1 MWPSEWAN
9 SRKVSGL
16 HSTGHS
22 PYNKRSLP
30 RHHEIDLEKTFHA
43 MEIGHRVCKLMLLKR
58 WDPTYKKL
66 SYNRETRQL
75 MLSKMDAT
83 GKCGKA
89 HTLDLRI
96 VKEVHTLDFK
106 LNNVKIMDKWAKDK
120 EIKQFDISK
129 ILVLAYGTE
138 FILNYWILLFD
149 AWDACR
155 MWCQGIH
162 HLMMDTV
169 SASHTLVVERWL
181 RKEFYN
187 LVDPNSQRVAMKH
200 MKPFVQTSLQ
210 FKVQSKQLQEIT
222 EEEMNF
228 DAFATAYQKLVH
240 LHSEEMNFDAFATAY
255 QKLVHLHSLFSD
267 RFSAYSDDA
276 IKVSFSNFLR
286 FLKDVQN
293 DEMGSHRERAS
304 DLLRRYLRE
313 LDASRDI
320 PEPSLSVPEFCDFL
334 FSRENN
340 VWDSINERVIH
351 DMNRPLS
358 HYWIASS
365 HNTYLT
371 GDQLKSESS
380 LDAYARALLMGCR
393 CIECELNFSKVDCW
407 DGQKRGQGDFL
418 EIVIYHGYTMTSKLN
433 LRDVLHTIRHYA
445 FINSEFPVIL
455 SIEDNCSVPAQRLLA
470 QEVKDI
476 LGDLLLTAPVSR
488 EETALPSP
496 AALKRKIILKHKK
509 LPIESEDIVPQ
520 QNEDDDQDLLSKEC
534 VKRGILYLKSNTTHE
549 WTKHVFVLFS
559 DRLCYMLDQCEGD
572 STENLLQRDD
582 SVGTLGD
589 DDSMTEDTTSLAG
602 FGVRL
607 EELHVTE
614 EWFHGKTDRDTARD
628 RLLEHKDK
636 GNGLFLV
643 RDSTIFIGDFSLSF
657 LHDER
662 VHHCRIRTRMVNGE
676 KKYYFLETK
685 QMDTLYELISYYTKE
700 KLKTPTFSTT
710 LVTPCP
716 QPCPHLNMPWFSEQ
730 ADKARAEELLNTVR
744 EDGAFLIRYS
754 GTDKNVFVL
763 SLRVDGEFWHY
774 RLKRDGRIFV
784 VNQTV
789 FENLNQI
796 VDFYSTHDFVRGIC
810 LKYPVNER
818 NVGKYM
824 SADFSSAVAPGCYM
838 ELKDLEKDKEVLVR
852 AIEPYTGSQ
861 QNEISFPV
869 NAIITVLRKDGNRW
883 RGKYGAHV
891 GFFPARCVTEIES
904 GDSCSA
910 CIEDAYL
917 VARSFAKVEA
927 CAVQGD
933 GALLQSDAVSYA
945 TIELAGSLIAK
956 VPYEETDRPFA
967 FKISQAA
974 AHWNVT
980 EFVMAANS
988 SDDREDWLN
997 TLHELTRTATDRI
1010 HILRTREK
1018 NLRIASELSNLVV
1031 YCQAVP
1037 FNPQFATQGSFYEM
1051 CSFSETKHEKL
1062 MERGLVQFNTR
1073 QLSRVY
1079 PQASRVTSTNYDP
1092 VPMWNSAC
1100 HMVALNYQTGDRA
1113 MQLNQGKFMANGQCG
1128 YVLKPAYMIDEMFSP
1143 DEANIIST
1151 SCPIVLNIQEFV
1163 MAANSS
1169 DDREDWL
1176 NTLHELTRTATDRI
1190 HILRTREKNLRIAS
1204 ELSNLVVYCQAVP
1217 FNPQFATQGSFYEMC
1232 SFSETKH
1239 EKLMERGLVQFN
1251 TRQLSRVYP
1260 QASRVTSTNYD
1271 PVPMWNSACHM
1282 VALNYQ
1288 TGDRAMQLNQGKFMA
1303 NGQCGYV
1310 LKPAYMID
1318 EMFSPDEANI
1328 ISTSCPIVLNIQVI
1342 AGRHLSRKDK
1352 NKGIC
1357 SPFVEVEIIGLP
1369 LDSASVRTRAI
1380 AQGSFYEMCS
1390 FSETKH
1396 EKLMERGLVQFNT
1409 RQLSRVYPQASR
1421 VTSTNYDPVPMWN
1434 SACHMVALNYQT
1446 GDRAMQLNQ
1455 GKFMA
1460 NGQCGYVLKPAYM
1473 IDEMFSPDEANIIS
1487 TSCPI
1492 VLNIQVIAGRHL
1504 SRKDKNKGICSP
1516 FVEVEIIGLPLDS
1529 ASVRTRAIASNG
1541 LNPVWNE
1548 SFCFNIHCPELALL
1562 RFYVEDGDFVG
1573 PKTDPFIGQ
1582 AVYPLDCIRTGF
1594 RSVALRNQYSE
1605 ELELSALLVHIDMR
1619 RATADGELINP
1630 HSALQAGRTVMAS
1643 THKKSAHS
1651 SGVFSARLNSSDHNS
1666 FCLSAVHHTVSTPN
1680 SPDGSDGIPPVPTA
1694 ATRKTSALRKIFR
1707 FGKN

>member
-1 MWPSEWAN
+1 MWRSESTG
-9 SRKVSGL
+9 SRKNSGL
-16 HSTGHS
+16 SSMGRS
-22 PYNKRSLP
+22 PSNRHYLN

-58 WDPTYKKL
+58 WDPTYRKL

-75 MLSKMDAT
+75 TLNKMDAT
-83 GKCGKA
+83 CKCPKA

-120 EIKQFDISK
+120 EIKQFDMCK
-129 ILVLAYGTE
+129 ILVLAYGAG
-138 FILNYWILLFD
+138 FILNRWILLFD
-149 AWDACR
+149 TADACR
-155 MWCQGIH
+155 MWCQGVH
-162 HLMMDTV
+162 HLMMETV
-169 SASHTLVVERWL
+169 SASHTLIVERWL

-187 LVDPNSQRVAMKH
+187 LMDPNTQCVAMKH

-222 EEEMNF
+222 EEEMNY
-228 DAFATAYQKLVH
+228 DAFAIAYRKLMH
-240 LHSEEMNFDAFATAY
+240 
-255 QKLVHLHSLFSD
+255 QHSLFSD

-276 IKVSFSNFLR
+276 LKVSFSNFLR

-293 DEMGSHRERAS
+293 DEMGSYRERAS
-304 DLLRRYLRE
+304 DFLRRYLRE

-334 FSRENN
+334 FSRENS
-340 VWDSINERVIH
+340 VWDAINERVMH

-393 CIECELNFSKVDCW
+393 CIELDCW
-407 DGQKRGQGDFL
+407 DGQKRGPGDFL

-433 LRDVLHTIRHYA
+433 LRDVLYTIRHYA

-470 QEVKDI
+470 QEVKEI

-520 QNEDDDQDLLSKEC
+520 QNDDDDQDLLSKEC

-559 DRLCYMLDQCEGD
+559 DRLCYMLEQCEGD
-572 STENLLQRDD
+572 SAENLLQRED
-582 SVGTLGD
+582 SLGNSGD
-589 DDSMTEDTTSLAG
+589 DDSMMDDTTSLVG
-602 FGVRL
+602 FGVRP
-607 EELHVTE
+607 EEMHVTE
-614 EWFHGKTDRDTARD
+614 EWFHGKTDRDAARA
-628 RLLEHKDK
+628 RLLEHRDK

-657 LHDER
+657 LHDEK

-676 KKYYFLETK
+676 KKYYFLENK

-730 ADKARAEELLNTVR
+730 ADKSRAEELLNTVR

-754 GTDKNVFVL
+754 GTDRNVFVL

-818 NVGKYM
+818 NVGKYT
-824 SADFSSAVAPGCYM
+824 SAEFSTTAAPGCYM
-838 ELKDLEKDKEVLVR
+838 ELKDLEKDKEVLAR
-852 AIEPYTGSQ
+852 AIEPYRGSQ
-861 QNEISFPV
+861 PNEISFPL

-883 RGKYGAHV
+883 RGKYGTYI

-904 GDSCSA
+904 GDSCSVSF
-910 CIEDAYL
+910 EGSYL
-917 VARSFAKVEA
+917 VARAFGNVEA
-927 CAVQGD
+927 TAQRN
-933 GALLQSDAVSYA
+933 GALLQSDALNYA

-956 VPYEETDRPFA
+956 VPNEETDRPFA

-980 EFVMAANS
+980 ECIMAANS

-1051 CSFSETKHEKL
+1051 CSFSETKHDKL

-1079 PQASRVTSTNYDP
+1079 PQASRVTSANYDP
-1092 VPMWNSAC
+1092 MPMWNSAC

-1143 DEANIIST
+1143 HEANIVST
-1151 SCPIVLNIQEFV
+1151 SCPIVL
-1163 MAANSS
+1163 
-1169 DDREDWL
+1169 
-1176 NTLHELTRTATDRI
+1176 T
-1190 HILRTREKNLRIAS
+1190 
-1204 ELSNLVVYCQAVP
+1204 
-1217 FNPQFATQGSFYEMC
+1217 
-1232 SFSETKH
+1232 
-1239 EKLMERGLVQFN
+1239 
-1251 TRQLSRVYP
+1251 
-1260 QASRVTSTNYD
+1260 
-1271 PVPMWNSACHM
+1271 
-1282 VALNYQ
+1282 
-1288 TGDRAMQLNQGKFMA
+1288 
-1303 NGQCGYV
+1303 
-1310 LKPAYMID
+1310 
-1318 EMFSPDEANI
+1318 
-1328 ISTSCPIVLNIQVI
+1328 IQVI

-1357 SPFVEVEIIGLP
+1357 SPFVEVE
-1369 LDSASVRTRAI
+1369 V
-1380 AQGSFYEMCS
+1380 
-1390 FSETKH
+1390 
-1396 EKLMERGLVQFNT
+1396 V
-1409 RQLSRVYPQASR
+1409 
-1421 VTSTNYDPVPMWN
+1421 
-1434 SACHMVALNYQT
+1434 
-1446 GDRAMQLNQ
+1446 
-1455 GKFMA
+1455 
-1460 NGQCGYVLKPAYM
+1460 
-1473 IDEMFSPDEANIIS
+1473 
-1487 TSCPI
+1487 
-1492 VLNIQVIAGRHL
+1492 
-1504 SRKDKNKGICSP
+1504 
-1516 FVEVEIIGLPLDS
+1516 GLPLDS

-1548 SFCFNIHCPELALL
+1548 SFCFNVHCPELALL

-1594 RSVALRNQYSE
+1594 RSVILRNQYSE
-1605 ELELSALLVHIDMR
+1605 ELELSALLIHVDMR
-1619 RATADGELINP
+1619 RATVDGELINP

-1643 THKKSAHS
+1643 SHKSSTHS
-1651 SGVFSARLNSSDHNS
+1651 SGVFSARLNSSDQNS
-1666 FCLSAVHHTVSTPN
+1666 FCQSPVSSDLRRTVSSSN
-1680 SPDGSDGIPPVPTA
+1680 SLDSNE
-1694 ATRKTSALRKIFR
+1694 